1 MEKMNHN
8 PAVPALFRT
17 IFKQAFL
24 PYRDATTLS
33 NFLKQI
39 NEFHYEHSED
49 LGDAF
54 EYLLS
59 CLSAAG
65 DA

>member
-24 PYRDATTLS
+24 PYRDAMTLS

-39 NEFHYEHSED
+39 DEFHYEHSED
-49 LGDAF
+49 L
-54 EYLLS
+54 
-59 CLSAAG
+59 
-65 DA
+65 